1 MPKHFFSDVGCGSL
15 RGGVHFIRYLEAGH
29 YYGIDKSQKLLD
41 AGRNVELR
49 NAGLIERV
57 PTLLQ
62 TDTFEFG
69 ALHRQFDFAIAQ
81 SVFTH
86 IALNDIVR
94 CMMNME
100 KALNPGGRFYV
111 TFFENPKGK
120 QHLGPLTHPRT
131 EGPGVVSFF
140 DKDPF
145 HYDFGTFQWICQG
158 TRLRVEYIGE
168 WNHPRGQR
176 MESCDGRRVSWP
188 RLVAHRRHSIAG
200 LGARSADVGAMRQ
213 LLVAVDAATRFL
225 ARAAELGARAAGD
238 DVDTAIRAA

>member
-1 MPKHFFSDVGCGSL
+1 MKSLVEALKPLVPSALKQPLKRWMGANSWLSPDWHRQAVGGQWDELGQLQFDFLLRQGLLPKHFFLDVGCGSL

-29 YYGIDKSQKLLD
+29 YYGIDKSQQLLD

-120 QHLGPLTHPRT
+120 QHLEPLTHPRT

-176 MESCDGRRVSWP
+176 MMCFVR
-188 RLVAHRRHSIAG
+188 
-200 LGARSADVGAMRQ
+200 M
-213 LLVAVDAATRFL
+213 
-225 ARAAELGARAAGD
+225 
-238 DVDTAIRAA
+238 

>member
-1 MPKHFFSDVGCGSL
+1 M
-15 RGGVHFIRYLEAGH
+15 
-29 YYGIDKSQKLLD
+29 
-41 AGRNVELR
+41 R

-69 ALHRQFDFAIAQ
+69 APHRQFDFAIAQ

-111 TFFENPKGK
+111 TFFENPERE
-120 QHLGPLTHPRT
+120 TA
-131 EGPGVVSFF
+131 PGAVDASARGGAGVASF

-145 HYDFGTFQWICQG
+145 HHDFGTFQWICQG

-176 MESCDGRRVSWP
+176 MMCFVR
-188 RLVAHRRHSIAG
+188 
-200 LGARSADVGAMRQ
+200 M
-213 LLVAVDAATRFL
+213 
-225 ARAAELGARAAGD
+225 
-238 DVDTAIRAA
+238 